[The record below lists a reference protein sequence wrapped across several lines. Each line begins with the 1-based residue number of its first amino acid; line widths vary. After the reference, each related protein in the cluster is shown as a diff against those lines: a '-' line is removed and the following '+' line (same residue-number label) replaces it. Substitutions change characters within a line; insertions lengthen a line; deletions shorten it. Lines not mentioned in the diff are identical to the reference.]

1 MSNSIVYRISS
12 IPSSSTWGYV
22 PHSAAV
28 SVAPVIWASILAC
41 VVLTASLWVD
51 IVLGIAV
58 DFSVFLV
65 MYQSVLAN
73 SFATFIFKSLIKL
86 YFNPL
91 VAISPSTPKSSISS
105 CAVNKVSAWAF
116 GVAVP

>member
-1 MSNSIVYRISS
+1 MYVYKVSSAGVSLAFVICVSI
-12 IPSSSTWGYV
+12 
-22 PHSAAV
+22 SAC
-28 SVAPVIWASILAC
+28 L
-41 VVLTASLWVD
+41 VLTASLWVD
-51 IVLGIAV
+51 IALGIAV

-65 MYQSVLAN
+65 MYQSVLA
-73 SFATFIFKSLIKL
+73 SSLATCDFKVCIKL

-91 VAISPSTPKSSISS
+91 VATSPSVPNPSVSS